1 MHSDERSVESAH
13 CERRRILN
21 ARLCAK
27 RPNRKWITQWLWIG
41 HAAVMWF
48 LKKVPFSFFVR
59 TLSKNLVKS
68 AKKTIGRQ
76 YVTRKKYAPPTWEN
90 RSSLQSELDED
101 EISGKWTSQASL
113 QLSVRQHKLGDS
125 IILPR
130 NHLSSFILYIRYHI
144 HYSLWSDFTNW
155 QCSWV
160 WHLAHP
166 LWKTPV

>member
-48 LKKVPFSFFVR
+48 LKKFPFLSLSGHFPKTWWRVPRRPSAGSMWPGRSTLPPPGR
-59 TLSKNLVKS
+59 TGAASSQSWMRMKSLVNEPL
-68 AKKTIGRQ
+68 RPPRRLPLL
-76 YVTRKKYAPPTWEN
+76 YVNT
-90 RSSLQSELDED
+90 
-101 EISGKWTSQASL
+101 
-113 QLSVRQHKLGDS
+113 KLGDHM
-125 IILPR
+125 ILTG
-130 NHLSSFILYIRYHI
+130 NQLSSFILYIRYHI

-155 QCSWV
+155 RCS
-160 WHLAHP
+160 
-166 LWKTPV
+166 